1 MSQINYIFFVVLYT
15 KALIMCSK
23 CFSDI
28 PWRKNLFTYGHR
40 LTSRSFLTFFI
51 ALKSN
56 FSCTRF
62 KS

>member
-1 MSQINYIFFVVLYT
+1 MSQINYIFFVVFYT

-56 FSCTRF
+56 F
-62 KS
+62 

>member
-1 MSQINYIFFVVLYT
+1 MSQINYIFFVVFYT

-56 FSCTRF
+56 FSCMRF
-62 KS
+62 MS